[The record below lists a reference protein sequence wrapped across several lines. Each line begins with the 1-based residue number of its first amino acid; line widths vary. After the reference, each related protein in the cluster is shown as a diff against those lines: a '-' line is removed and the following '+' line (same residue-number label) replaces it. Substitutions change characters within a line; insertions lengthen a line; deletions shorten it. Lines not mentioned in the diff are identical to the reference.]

1 MQALR
6 YLLEKYLENVHWL
19 SYQVLFDAAWSQ
31 VFKWQKTMFVNSHH
45 TKNYNDK
52 FNKKKVKNI
61 KTFHKKN
68 DTKRYEKYSARC
80 ALQ

>member
-1 MQALR
+1 
-6 YLLEKYLENVHWL
+6 
-19 SYQVLFDAAWSQ
+19 
-31 VFKWQKTMFVNSHH
+31 MFVNSHH

-68 DTKRYEKYSARC
+68 DTKRYGKYSARC